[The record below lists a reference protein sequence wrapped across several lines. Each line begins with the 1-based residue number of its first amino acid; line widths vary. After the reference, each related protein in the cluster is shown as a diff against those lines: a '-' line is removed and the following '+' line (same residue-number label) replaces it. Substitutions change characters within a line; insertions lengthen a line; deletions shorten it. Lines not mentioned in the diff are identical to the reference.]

1 MRLLDNNG
9 LKAKGIDF
17 SKPQLWR
24 LWKAK
29 KFPAPIKIGKARNA
43 WVEAEV
49 DAWIAERI
57 RARDGAEAA

>member
-1 MRLLDNNG
+1 MQLLDHEG
-9 LKAKGIDF
+9 LKAKGIHY
-17 SKPQLWR
+17 SKIQLWR

-57 RARDGAEAA
+57 RARDEATAA